1 MVNPRFAL
9 SLRRVTRAGA
19 LWASEEQLGA
29 LWASEGTKWKS
40 GKVEGVK
47 VAESRKELRSTR
59 LAAVEVNLFDLFNH
73 GLAVVA

>member
-1 MVNPRFAL
+1 MC
-9 SLRRVTRAGA
+9 
-19 LWASEEQLGA
+19 
-29 LWASEGTKWKS
+29 EGGKVEKWKS

-59 LAAVEVNLFDLFNH
+59 LAAVEVNLFDLFHH